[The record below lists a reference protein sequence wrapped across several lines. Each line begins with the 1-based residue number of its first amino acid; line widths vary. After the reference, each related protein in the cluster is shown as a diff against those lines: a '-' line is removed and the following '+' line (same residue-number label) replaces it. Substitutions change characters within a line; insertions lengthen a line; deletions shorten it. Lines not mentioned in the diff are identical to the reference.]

1 MNFTMDTTTIL
12 FIILIVIVLALS
24 WVVWTMHKKLQRFL
38 IGGTSENLP
47 ESLTTID
54 TSIKDLESFKKELQT
69 YLATVEMRLKK
80 SVQGVHTVRFNP
92 FAGSTGSGGNQ
103 SFATAFI
110 NEQGNGVVISSL
122 YARDHVSIFA
132 KPIMKGT
139 SDFELSE
146 EEVQAVKEAQ
156 KMAK

>member
-12 FIILIVIVLALS
+12 FIILILIVLALS

-132 KPIMKGT
+132 KPIIKGT

-146 EEVQAVKEAQ
+146 EEVQAIKEAQ